1 MSAPRK
7 KSHQLACTIME
18 KTVITDTLKH
28 RFVIEKEFARGGF
41 GRIYCGKQV
50 IFLIWNKF

>member
-1 MSAPRK
+1 MPASRK
-7 KSHQLACTIME
+7 KAYQLACTVVE

-41 GRIYCGKQV
+41 GRIYYGKQV
-50 IFLIWNKF
+50 ASFNLNKF